1 VSNEAGAPP
10 PPGGGGAGGGDRRRR
25 RRRRGG
31 RGPRPEGQEQQQGP
45 EEQRPQQQ
53 RPKQQ
58 RPQQQRQQRPQQQQ
72 QQQQRQQ
79 QRSQGQERPQ
89 QAQQPRPRREDRPPR
104 EDRPQRPQQPQQP
117 QQEDRPRPQAATPP
131 AAAANDFDAA
141 WTDDAAVAAP
151 EPAEVEVQR
160 TPTPPLP
167 VEPRDPDGEDVFRPD
182 DPDVAWPAGQLVNLT
197 GVKFRDA
204 GTIYEF
210 DAGDASYR
218 RGDKVVVETERGPAL
233 GTVAVGSR
241 RASSVE
247 PLRRIARP
255 ANSGDERQR
264 ERNALKEREA
274 LVFCK
279 QKIRERKMPMKLA
292 RVEYP
297 LSPSG
302 GRVLFYFASEERI
315 DFRDLVKDL
324 AQKLHARIEM
334 RQIGARDEAKAV
346 GGIGSCGRELCCS
359 TWLPA
364 FVPISIKMAKDQGLV
379 LNPSKLAGQCGRL
392 KCCLV
397 YEHSTYKEM
406 SKTLPKMGKRVTTPA
421 GDGKVVELDV
431 LRQKVRVWFEEGGS
445 QTFPG
450 DVVKQILPPGAQKPE
465 PEPDPEPEQTE

>member
-1 VSNEAGAPP
+1 VAP
-10 PPGGGGAGGGDRRRR
+10 
-25 RRRRGG
+25 
-31 RGPRPEGQEQQQGP
+31 
-45 EEQRPQQQ
+45 
-53 RPKQQ
+53 K
-58 RPQQQRQQRPQQQQ
+58 
-72 QQQQRQQ
+72 
-79 QRSQGQERPQ
+79 
-89 QAQQPRPRREDRPPR
+89 
-104 EDRPQRPQQPQQP
+104 
-117 QQEDRPRPQAATPP
+117 P
-131 AAAANDFDAA
+131 APADFDSA
-141 WTDDAAVAAP
+141 WSDEPVAAK
-151 EPAEVEVQR
+151 EPEVER
-160 TPTPPLP
+160 TPTPP
-167 VEPRDPDGEDVFRPD
+167 EPPELRDPEGEDVFRPD
-182 DPDVAWPAGQLVNLT
+182 DAEVPWPQGQLVNLT

-210 DAGDASYR
+210 DAGDVSYR
-218 RGDKVVVETERGPAL
+218 RGDKVIVDSERGPAL
-233 GTVAVGSR
+233 GVVAVGSR
-241 RASSVE
+241 RASSLE
-247 PLRRIARP
+247 PLKRIVRA

-264 ERNALKEREA
+264 ERNLQKEREA

-279 QKIRERKMPMKLA
+279 QRIRERKMQMKLA

-302 GRVLFYFASEERI
+302 GRVLFYFASEDRI

-379 LNPSKLAGQCGRL
+379 LNPAKLAGQCGRL

-397 YEHSTYKEM
+397 YEHSTYREM
-406 SKTLPKMGKRVTTPA
+406 SKTLPKMGKRVSTPA

-431 LRQKVRVWFEEGGS
+431 LGQKVRVWFEEGGS

-450 DVVKQILPPGAQKPE
+450 SVVKQILPPGAQKPE
-465 PEPDPEPEQTE
+465 PEPEPEPEPPAE

>member
-1 VSNEAGAPP
+1 VSTEEGAAP
-10 PPGGGGAGGGDRRRR
+10 PPGGGGEGGPPSGRR
-25 RRRRGG
+25 RRRRGRGG
-31 RGPRPEGQEQQQGP
+31 RGRPEGAPPPQEGQPQPRPPQQG
-45 EEQRPQQQ
+45 QRP
-53 RPKQQ
+53 PQQ
-58 RPQQQRQQRPQQQQ
+58 RPQQQRQQQGQRPE
-72 QQQQRQQ
+72 QQRQQ
-79 QRSQGQERPQ
+79 QRPPQQQGQRREERPRPPRREERPQ
-89 QAQQPRPRREDRPPR
+89 PRREDRP
-104 EDRPQRPQQPQQP
+104 
-117 QQEDRPRPQAATPP
+117 
-131 AAAANDFDAA
+131 
-141 WTDDAAVAAP
+141 AAVARPP
-151 EPAEVEVQR
+151 ETLDAGWGVPDEPPPPPVAAEPEIQR

-167 VEPRDPDGEDVFRPD
+167 IEPRDPDGEDVFRPD
-182 DPDVAWPAGQLVNLT
+182 DPEIAWPAGQLVNLT

-210 DAGDASYR
+210 DAADATYV
-218 RGDKVVVETERGPAL
+218 RGDRIVVETERGPAL
-233 GTVAVGSR
+233 GVVAVGSR

-247 PLRRIARP
+247 PLKKILRK

-264 ERNALKEREA
+264 ERNMQKEREA

-279 QKIRERKMPMKLA
+279 QRIRERKMPMKLA

-324 AQKLHARIEM
+324 AQRLHARIEM
-334 RQIGARDEAKAV
+334 RQIGARDEAKAI
-346 GGIGSCGRELCCS
+346 GGIGACGRELCCS

-421 GDGKVVELDV
+421 GEGKVVELDV

-450 DVVKQILPPGAQKPE
+450 DVVKQILPPGAQKQPE
-465 PEPDPEPEQTE
+465 PEPDPEPETSE

>member
-1 VSNEAGAPP
+1 VQGA
-10 PPGGGGAGGGDRRRR
+10 AQE
-25 RRRRGG
+25 
-31 RGPRPEGQEQQQGP
+31 PRPQTPRPPRAQQEA
-45 EEQRPQQQ
+45 RPQQ
-53 RPKQQ
+53 P
-58 RPQQQRQQRPQQQQ
+58 RPQQPRSQQSRPQPQQRQPHQPRPQRNQAERPQRSPAERSQQPRPQQQQ
-72 QQQQRQQ
+72 QQ
-79 QRSQGQERPQ
+79 
-89 QAQQPRPRREDRPPR
+89 RPP
-104 EDRPQRPQQPQQP
+104 QP
-117 QQEDRPRPQAATPP
+117 APP
-131 AAAANDFDAA
+131 ADFDAA
-141 WTDDAAVAAP
+141 WTDDPKVE
-151 EPAEVEVQR
+151 EPKEPEVQR
-160 TPTPPLP
+160 TPTPPEP
-167 VEPRDPDGEDVFRPD
+167 PEPRDPEGEDVFRLEAEE
-182 DPDVAWPAGQLVNLT
+182 VAWPAGQLVNLT

-210 DAGDASYR
+210 DAGDASYA
-218 RGDKVVVETERGPAL
+218 RGDRVIVDTDRGPAL

-247 PLRRIARP
+247 PLKRVLRRST
-255 ANSGDERQR
+255 SGDERQR
-264 ERNALKEREA
+264 ERNLQKEREA

-279 QKIRERKMPMKLA
+279 QRIRERKMSMKLA

-302 GRVLFYFASEERI
+302 GRVLFYFASEDRI

-421 GDGKVVELDV
+421 GEGKVVELDV
-431 LRQKVRVWFEEGGS
+431 LGQKVRVWFEEGGS

-450 DVVKQILPPGAQKPE
+450 SVVKQILPPGAQKPE
-465 PEPDPEPEQTE
+465 PEPEPEEPPAE